1 MQAEIENLSMEEHK
15 LDDQIRLCMAY
26 SLVRVVI
33 ITVSNLFRNADAS
46 KILQRNAGKIE
57 GFEWEWEQS

>member
-15 LDDQIRLCMAY
+15 LDGQIRLCMVY
-26 SLVRVVI
+26 SLVRVVTV
-33 ITVSNLFRNADAS
+33 TVSNLFRNADAS

-57 GFEWEWEQS
+57 GFE